1 MVRCQATAFRT
12 DFEYRRSVLELRLA
26 LMLTVYLTAE
36 SAAESFFLAQTVA
49 NQDAQ
54 ATLEMQP
61 EGWDG

>member
-36 SAAESFFLAQTVA
+36 SAAESFTS
-49 NQDAQ
+49 
-54 ATLEMQP
+54 
-61 EGWDG
+61 